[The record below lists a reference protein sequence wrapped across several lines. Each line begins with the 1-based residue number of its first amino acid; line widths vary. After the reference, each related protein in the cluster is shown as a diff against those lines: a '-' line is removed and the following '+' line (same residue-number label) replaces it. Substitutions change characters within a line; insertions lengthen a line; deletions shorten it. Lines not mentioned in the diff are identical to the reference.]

1 MLLRLGGIL
10 LSWLGTGPTA
20 AIVLRAK
27 DVFQILAIQL
37 FNGVRIGMWAGGEG
51 VRLGYK
57 AMTLSFFSS

>member
-1 MLLRLGGIL
+1 MVGDR
-10 LSWLGTGPTA
+10 SHC

-37 FNGVRIGMWAGGEG
+37 FKGVRIGMWAGGEG